1 MPASMTRRCREYP
14 ASARRSQGLRRPFPW
29 PDLGCLAGVLGGVVC
44 LADDAG
50 AVGDLSAAHR
60 ALGAADHTSARGLA
74 LYWSSRWEK
83 FRARRNRRLLG
94 RLHGLAALSWPRR
107 SR

>member
-1 MPASMTRRCREYP
+1 MPASMTRRCREYF

-29 PDLGCLAGVLGGVVC
+29 SDLGCLAGVLGGIVC

-60 ALGAADHTSARGLA
+60 ALGAADHTSARGLT
-74 LYWSSRWEK
+74 LYRSSRWQK
-83 FRARRNRRLLG
+83 FRACRDRGVFG
-94 RLHGLAALSWPRR
+94 RLQGLAPLSW
-107 SR
+107 